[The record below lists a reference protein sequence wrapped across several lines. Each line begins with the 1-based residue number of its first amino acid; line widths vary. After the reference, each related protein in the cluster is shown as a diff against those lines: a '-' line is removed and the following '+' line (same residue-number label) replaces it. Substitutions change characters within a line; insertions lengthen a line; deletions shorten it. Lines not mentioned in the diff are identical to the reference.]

1 MIHSHDSE
9 RVRGW
14 TTDPETEAAP
24 VTAPRDE
31 ARTMLVCRVGKH
43 TSVVELGEGEEL
55 LIGRQRDE
63 TLKVLVVDEK
73 RVSRHHARIVRRKD
87 ALVVIDLKSRNGT
100 LVGRELLRGTERT
113 VVGGDIIRVGS
124 AELIVATA
132 THQPR
137 SSTPLAFDNIVAD
150 PEMERAYSLGRKVA
164 RSPTNVLLLGETG
177 VGKEVLAQRIHAW
190 SSRATAPF
198 VRVNCAAIPETLL
211 ESELFGHE
219 KGAFT
224 GADRR
229 KIGYC
234 ESAQGGTLF
243 LDEIGELSL
252 HAQVKLLNVL
262 ESRTITRVG
271 DTAPMAIDIRV
282 ICATHRNLDE
292 AIARGGFRADLFYR
306 IGSFVIRI
314 PSLRARSTEIDAF
327 AHMFAHGFA
336 SAAGDPPPSI
346 SADVLAV
353 LRRHSWPGNVRELRN
368 VIEHAMVIAEGASEL
383 LPSHLPEHLL
393 ALPARGK
400 SRSTGVSVKDQ
411 ISDFERHAIE
421 QALASEAG
429 NQTRAA
435 KRLGISRR
443 ALVYKLTR
451 YRQA

>member
-1 MIHSHDSE
+1 MAPHDSE
-9 RVRGW
+9 RLRGW
-14 TTDPETEAAP
+14 ASDSETEAAP
-24 VTAPRDE
+24 VTAPREE

-43 TSVVELGEGEEL
+43 TSVLELGAGEEL
-55 LIGRQRDE
+55 VIGRQRDRNH
-63 TLKVLVVDEK
+63 KALVVDET
-73 RVSRHHARIVRRKD
+73 RVSRHHARVVRRENE
-87 ALVVIDLKSRNGT
+87 LVVIDLKSRNGT
-100 LVGRELLRGTERT
+100 LVGRELLRGSER
-113 VVGGDIIRVGS
+113 VVMGGDVIRVGS

-137 SSTPLAFDNIVAD
+137 SSTPLAFDNVVAD
-150 PEMERAYSLGRKVA
+150 PEMERAYGLGRKVA

-190 SSRATAPF
+190 SARAAAPF
-198 VRVNCAAIPETLL
+198 VRVNCAAVPETLL

-234 ESAQGGTLF
+234 EAADGGTLF

-271 DTAPMAIDIRV
+271 DTAAIPVDVRV
-282 ICATHRNLDE
+282 ICATHRDLDE
-292 AIARGGFRADLFYR
+292 AIARGAFRADLFYR

-327 AHMFAHGFA
+327 AHMFARGFA
-336 SAAGDPPPSI
+336 SATGETPPTI
-346 SADVLAV
+346 SADALAL

-368 VIEHAMVIAEGASEL
+368 VIEHAMVIAEGAPEL
-383 LPSHLPEHLL
+383 LPPHFPEQLQTT
-393 ALPARGK
+393 AAPTSRPAGD
-400 SRSTGVSVKDQ
+400 SVKDRV
-411 ISDFERHAIE
+411 SDFERRTIE
-421 QALASEAG
+421 EALAAEGG

-443 ALVYKLTR
+443 ALVYKLAR
-451 YRQA
+451 YRQN